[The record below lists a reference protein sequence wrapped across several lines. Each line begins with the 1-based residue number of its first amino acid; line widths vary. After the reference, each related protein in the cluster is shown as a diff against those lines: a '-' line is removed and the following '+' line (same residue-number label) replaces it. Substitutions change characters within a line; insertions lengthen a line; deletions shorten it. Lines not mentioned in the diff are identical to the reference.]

1 MMGSR
6 RGVADG
12 ISSRRWAVFA
22 GVYLFLCGTA
32 VAVLLSDLLGLLADV
47 IGLSVAYWMVLLA
60 GPVGPIGAGV
70 WWLAVE
76 RRGAYS
82 YLAATLFGLTAT
94 LLTGLLW
101 TGRFIQVWSL
111 ELAAVRMTGLLILVV
126 LGFTAVSGVLAAVPF
141 MYLRRRVGG
150 RLPSG
155 TGDGHLEAER

>member
-1 MMGSR
+1 MGSR
-6 RGVADG
+6 RAVADA
-12 ISSRRWAVFA
+12 ISSRRWSVFA

-47 IGLSVAYWMVLLA
+47 IGLSVEHWMVVLA
-60 GPVGPIGAGV
+60 GPAAPIGAGV
-70 WWLAVE
+70 WWIAVE

-141 MYLRRRVGG
+141 MYLRRRVGLSLS
-150 RLPSG
+150 RENDDRRIEP
-155 TGDGHLEAER
+155 ER

>member
-1 MMGSR
+1 
-6 RGVADG
+6 
-12 ISSRRWAVFA
+12 
-22 GVYLFLCGTA
+22 
-32 VAVLLSDLLGLLADV
+32 LLGLLADV
-47 IGLSVAYWMVLLA
+47 IGLSVEHWMVVLA
-60 GPVGPIGAGV
+60 GPAAPIGAGV
-70 WWLAVE
+70 WWIAVE

-141 MYLRRRVGG
+141 MYLRRRVGLSLS
-150 RLPSG
+150 RENDDRRIEP
-155 TGDGHLEAER
+155 ER

>member
-1 MMGSR
+1 MDSR
-6 RGVADG
+6 RAVSDTVA
-12 ISSRRWAVFA
+12 SRRWSVFA

-47 IGLSVAYWMVLLA
+47 IGLSVEYWMVVLA
-60 GPVGPIGAGV
+60 GPAVPIGAGV
-70 WWLAVE
+70 WWIAVE

-155 TGDGHLEAER
+155 TEDGRIEPER